1 MAPLSIDPRPLN
13 ADERAVL
20 EHILSAEFVG
30 ASQLRSQLDRT
41 EVIAIWGPDSVS
53 VDLQVREPHEHA
65 ALPEALVPVDA
76 QVHDPSG
83 ALCVGH
89 VRWIPAHPVRVIGR
103 VAVTCARQSH
113 DTEDE
118 LNSVGSGAYNKNNR
132 ASWSRSDGIAPPSYR
147 EALPSCAL
155 SRKITRA
162 RRLFDLHEPRS
173 VEIRLLTTLG
183 SISGRAAA

>member
-41 EVIAIWGPDSVS
+41 EVIATWGSDSVS
-53 VDLQVREPHEHA
+53 VDLQVREPYEHA

-83 ALCVGH
+83 AYVGEIL
-89 VRWIPAHPVRVIGR
+89 VWTDRGATLAALEFAWVTDEMPTSLPAIVEG
-103 VAVTCARQSH
+103 Q
-113 DTEDE
+113 
-118 LNSVGSGAYNKNNR
+118 L
-132 ASWSRSDGIAPPSYR
+132 SWPA
-147 EALPSCAL
+147 
-155 SRKITRA
+155 
-162 RRLFDLHEPRS
+162 
-173 VEIRLLTTLG
+173 
-183 SISGRAAA
+183 